1 MYQRKDGRWQEKVVI
16 GDKRYTFTA
25 PTKKELKLKMT
36 QFEEKVELSTL
47 FSSVLD
53 AWEEDHFARVEAG
66 TQMCYRPALKRAH
79 SEFGRVHTNQITPRQ
94 IDLSMR
100 RMAAQGYA
108 YQTVKIYLSTLRQAF
123 DFAVLH
129 GDIDINP
136 TEAVHVPKHLPR
148 KQRELPDDLSIKRI
162 VDHVEDPFG
171 LFAYLLLYTGLRRGE
186 ALALQWRDID
196 FKAHVIRVYKSIHFD
211 GDRPQIKS
219 TKTAAGCR
227 EVILLDALA
236 DQLHPSKPC
245 DYIFGGAN
253 PLTQKEY
260 RKRYYAYALAAGI
273 AREEIKPDV
282 RTRRGKIEQY
292 DRKTVIHIITPH
304 QLRHAYATML
314 YEADIADKDAQALL
328 GHTKISVTR
337 DIYTHIRK
345 KRMTSAAKKLNEKI
359 DPSTGTVKIEDAE

>member
-16 GDKRYTFTA
+16 NGKRHTFTA

-36 QFEEKVELSTL
+36 QFEEKVEQGAL

-53 AWEEDHFARVEAG
+53 AWEEEHFAQVEAG

-79 SEFGRVHTNQITPRQ
+79 SEFGSAPTNQITPRQ
-94 IDLSMR
+94 IDLSVR

-108 YQTVKIYLSTLRQAF
+108 YQTVKVYLSTLRQAF

-129 GDIDINP
+129 GDINMNP
-136 TEAVHVPKHLPR
+136 TEAVHLPKHLPR

-162 VDHVEDPFG
+162 VDHVDEPFG

-196 FKAHVIRVYKSIHFD
+196 FKTRMIRVYKSIHFD

-236 DQLHPSKPC
+236 DKLHPGKQS
-245 DYIFGGAN
+245 DYVFGGAK
-253 PLTQKEY
+253 PFTQKEY
-260 RKRYYAYALAAGI
+260 RKRYNAYAVAAGI
-273 AREEIKPDV
+273 ARVEIKPDM
-282 RTRRGKIEQY
+282 RTRRGKVEQY
-292 DRKTVIHIITPH
+292 DRKTIIHTITPH

-314 YEADIADKDAQALL
+314 YEADVADKDTQTLL

-337 DIYTHIRK
+337 DVYTHIRK

-359 DPSTGTVKIEDAE
+359 DPNTGTVKVEDA